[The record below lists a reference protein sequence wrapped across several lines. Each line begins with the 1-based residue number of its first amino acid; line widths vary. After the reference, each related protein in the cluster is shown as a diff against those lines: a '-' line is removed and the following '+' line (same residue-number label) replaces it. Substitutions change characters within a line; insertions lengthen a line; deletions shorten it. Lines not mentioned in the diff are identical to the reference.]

1 MEGGGAG
8 AFGMEVVSVKE
19 SVTLCI
25 RSKLSTY
32 VTLCIRSKLRMSH
45 YASVLN

>member
-1 MEGGGAG
+1 MEGGWEWGKGGG
-8 AFGMEVVSVKE
+8 AFGMGVVSVKE

-25 RSKLSTY
+25 RSKLS
-32 VTLCIRSKLRMSH
+32 MSH